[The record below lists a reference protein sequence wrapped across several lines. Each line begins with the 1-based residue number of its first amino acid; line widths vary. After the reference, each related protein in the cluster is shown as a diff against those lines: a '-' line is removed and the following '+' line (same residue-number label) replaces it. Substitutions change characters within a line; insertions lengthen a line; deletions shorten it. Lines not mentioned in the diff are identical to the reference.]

1 MKISLLVI
9 ASEVL
14 EGKVQDI
21 NTLNLSKFLKS
32 QNKTLEQV
40 ITVSDRPDQILK
52 ALSSL
57 KESDLVVISGGMGP
71 TPDDLTKNTIAMF
84 LGTELISTDNSKEVA
99 KRNYKNR
106 GYPFP
111 ENHPY
116 QLIPEKSQALFN
128 PEGYAPGLLFHH
140 GHSNFISL
148 PGVPREFKAMIEM
161 HLPKLLD
168 VENIE
173 LFDFI
178 IRTKNIG
185 EERILKKLD
194 PTLWEKL
201 SSFGKVASLPY
212 LYGVDITVRLQT
224 NSVEEMFQKKKA
236 LESFILGHPLK
247 EYVWHIGEES
257 LEECIITKAKNLN
270 VRFGFAE
277 SCTGGLCSDKITNI
291 NGSSSVFYGSL
302 ICYNTD
308 IKTGFLKVD
317 PRLIEQFDVV
327 SAPVATQMA
336 SGLRSLFPI
345 DLAISLTGYAGPH
358 AKEDEIPVGTV
369 FIGVSSK
376 LGDHTYHHH
385 FVGDRKRL
393 KEYFYQVA
401 LFQLLETLE
410 KLALR

>member
-1 MKISLLVI
+1 
-9 ASEVL
+9 
-14 EGKVQDI
+14 
-21 NTLNLSKFLKS
+21 
-32 QNKTLEQV
+32 
-40 ITVSDRPDQILK
+40 
-52 ALSSL
+52 
-57 KESDLVVISGGMGP
+57 
-71 TPDDLTKNTIAMF
+71 
-84 LGTELISTDNSKEVA
+84 
-99 KRNYKNR
+99 
-106 GYPFP
+106 
-111 ENHPY
+111 
-116 QLIPEKSQALFN
+116 
-128 PEGYAPGLLFHH
+128 
-140 GHSNFISL
+140 
-148 PGVPREFKAMIEM
+148 
-161 HLPKLLD
+161 
-168 VENIE
+168 
-173 LFDFI
+173 
-178 IRTKNIG
+178 
-185 EERILKKLD
+185 
-194 PTLWEKL
+194 
-201 SSFGKVASLPY
+201 
-212 LYGVDITVRLQT
+212 QT

-236 LESFILGHPLK
+236 LESFILSHPLK

>member
-1 MKISLLVI
+1 
-9 ASEVL
+9 
-14 EGKVQDI
+14 
-21 NTLNLSKFLKS
+21 
-32 QNKTLEQV
+32 
-40 ITVSDRPDQILK
+40 
-52 ALSSL
+52 
-57 KESDLVVISGGMGP
+57 
-71 TPDDLTKNTIAMF
+71 
-84 LGTELISTDNSKEVA
+84 
-99 KRNYKNR
+99 
-106 GYPFP
+106 
-111 ENHPY
+111 
-116 QLIPEKSQALFN
+116 
-128 PEGYAPGLLFHH
+128 
-140 GHSNFISL
+140 
-148 PGVPREFKAMIEM
+148 
-161 HLPKLLD
+161 
-168 VENIE
+168 

-236 LESFILGHPLK
+236 LESFILSHPLK

-336 SGLRSLFPI
+336 
-345 DLAISLTGYAGPH
+345 
-358 AKEDEIPVGTV
+358 
-369 FIGVSSK
+369 
-376 LGDHTYHHH
+376 
-385 FVGDRKRL
+385 
-393 KEYFYQVA
+393 
-401 LFQLLETLE
+401 
-410 KLALR
+410 